1 MDKRTIIIV
10 SGLPRS
16 GTSMMMRMIEAGGI
30 PVLTDSIRK
39 PDEDNLR
46 GYYEFERVKQ
56 IEHDQ
61 SWLTDAEGKAVKMV
75 SSLLTYLPPDHS
87 YKVIFMRRRMEE
99 ILASQNRM
107 LVRRGEPT
115 DGVSDDRMAALFG
128 RHLRKMETWLGQ
140 QPNIEVLY
148 LSYNRVL
155 EDPDGEVNRVRQ
167 FLGGAVDPTRMV
179 EVVDQSL
186 YRQRGS

>member
-1 MDKRTIIIV
+1 MDRKTIIIV

-16 GTSMMMRMIEAGGI
+16 GTSMMMRMLETGGI
-30 PVLTDSIRK
+30 QVLTDSIRK
-39 PDEDNLR
+39 SDEDNLR

-61 SWLTDAEGKAVKMV
+61 SWLEDAEGKAVKMI
-75 SSLLTYLPPDHS
+75 SSLLTHLPPDRS
-87 YKVIFMRRRMEE
+87 YRVVFMRRKMEE
-99 ILASQNRM
+99 ILASQKRM

-115 DGVSDDRMAALFG
+115 DTVNDDRMATLFG

-155 EDPDGEVNRVRQ
+155 EDPAGQVERIKR
-167 FLGGAVDPTRMV
+167 FLVSTLDTARMV
-179 EVVDQSL
+179 EVVDRSL